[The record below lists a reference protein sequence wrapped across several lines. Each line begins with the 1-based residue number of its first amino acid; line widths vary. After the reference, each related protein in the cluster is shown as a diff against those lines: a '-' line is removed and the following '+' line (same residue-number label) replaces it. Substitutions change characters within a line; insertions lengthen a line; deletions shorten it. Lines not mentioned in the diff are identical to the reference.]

1 MMPKNVEVERVNDKI
16 AEAFPG
22 EAWTCK
28 SADMVDKTEDTFA
41 APSEFLNELQPAGIP
56 KHCLELKR
64 NMPVM
69 LMRNLSPVDGLCN
82 GTRLLVK
89 RVISGRLLEA
99 EIATGE
105 HSGMRL
111 AARGTT
117 AGHALHMTCD
127 VLTQLARRTGET
139 VYIPRIK
146 LSPDDDNLPFAWSRR
161 QFPVKIAFAMTSA
174 SPP

>member
-1 MMPKNVEVERVNDKI
+1 MRRADVVASR
-16 AEAFPG
+16 AE
-22 EAWTCK
+22 ELRK
-28 SADMVDKTEDTFA
+28 QLA
-41 APSEFLNELQPAGIP
+41 ALPAGDAQ
-56 KHCLELKR
+56 R
-64 NMPVM
+64 GM
-69 LMRNLSPVDGLCN
+69 
-82 GTRLLVK
+82 
-89 RVISGRLLEA
+89 LEA

-105 HSGMRL
+105 HSGMSL

-117 AGHALHMTCD
+117 AGHALNMTCD